1 MIFGLEG
8 FISSSVRP
16 GFLLP
21 ADFWSLLA
29 AIGVQGQDQS
39 VQMPFRGYARFQA
52 EHQVNPYKGREDVVG
67 KNGRKDT
74 KKQKTNS
81 KPHPWSGSPE
91 SMTN

>member
-8 FISSSVRP
+8 FISSSVRA

-29 AIGVQGQDQS
+29 AVGVQGQGQS
-39 VQMPFRGYARFQA
+39 VQMSFRGYTRFQA

-81 KPHPWSGSPE
+81 KPHP
-91 SMTN
+91 